1 MPTPRQIAIAQKKE
15 QNEVKRG
22 IINIV
27 TSAAM
32 HIIYDSH
39 LAESQLWPKKGVLSH
54 STNNFELNDVIDV
67 QARIIY
73 DKNGNA
79 DEKLILNLIN
89 TNYARILKQSSQLE
103 LIMDQAVYQGVCFEY
118 LDIYHI
124 GLGLRKTWT
133 TIDFT
138 FTITQ

>member
-39 LAESQLWPKKGVLSH
+39 LPGSPLWPKKGVLSH
-54 STNNFELNDVIDV
+54 SMNNFELNDVIDV

-89 TNYARILKQSSQLE
+89 TNYARILKQASQLE

>member
-1 MPTPRQIAIAQKKE
+1 MPTPRQIAIANKKE
-15 QNEVKRG
+15 QNEIKRG

-32 HIIYDSH
+32 HVIYDSY
-39 LAESQLWPKKGVLSH
+39 LAGSALWPKKGVLSH
-54 STNNFELNDVIDV
+54 SMNNFELNDVIDV